1 MNDIPCPLCSGLA
14 DEEHAFQK
22 FGRDADNTYL
32 PATAGVLTL
41 VRDFRPY
48 SSRKQQLWQCPQCG
62 LYYFYTSNYEY
73 LANGSEDEEH
83 LTRLTEDQ
91 AADILSRPSGG

>member
-1 MNDIPCPLCSGLA
+1 VNDIPCPLCSGLA

-22 FGRDADNTYL
+22 FGRDAGNTYL
-32 PATAGVLTL
+32 PAAAGALTL
-41 VRDFRPY
+41 ARDFRPF

-62 LYYFYTSNYEY
+62 AYYLYTSDYEY

-83 LTRLTEDQ
+83 LTRLTDEQ
-91 AADILSRPSGG
+91 AAEFLSRPVDD